1 LLISNKIKY
10 SFLKSSYSKDLKMAY
25 SRIVNVE
32 YRSEQDMELFLSKWN
47 SWMPHHMPDA
57 TSRTM
62 VKTGPSSSLLMAVY
76 SSSQVAE
83 HAREAVEVFFDENR
97 EHMLDVIAFHGEV
110 IKFD

>member
-1 LLISNKIKY
+1 
-10 SFLKSSYSKDLKMAY
+10 MAY

-32 YRSEQDMELFLSKWN
+32 YKSEKDMELFLSKWKD
-47 SWMPHHMPDA
+47 WMPEHMPIA

-76 SSSQVAE
+76 ASSKVAE
-83 HAREAVEVFFDENR
+83 NAKEVVQVFFNENR

>member
-1 LLISNKIKY
+1 
-10 SFLKSSYSKDLKMAY
+10 MAY

-32 YRSEQDMELFLSKWN
+32 YKSEKDMEMFLSKWKD
-47 SWMPHHMPDA
+47 WMPEHMPVA

-76 SSSQVAE
+76 ASTQVAE
-83 HAREAVEVFFDENR
+83 NAKEVVQVFFDANR

-110 IKFD
+110 IEFD

>member
-1 LLISNKIKY
+1 
-10 SFLKSSYSKDLKMAY
+10 MAY

-32 YRSEQDMELFLSKWN
+32 YRTEQDMELFLSKWN

-62 VKTGPSSSLLMAVY
+62 VKTGPSSSFLMAVY

-83 HAREAVEVFFDENR
+83 QAREAVEVCLDDNR
-97 EHMLDVIAFHGEV
+97 EHMREV
-110 IKFD
+110 IEVQGDVNSIDCVWCVRTN